1 MKINVKLS
9 ALHAVAQLA
18 ADKEIRYYMMSVRVE
33 ANADQ
38 TILTAT
44 NGTCVGMYRVVEA
57 ENEVDDKVSFLLPLD
72 VIKMLKPAK
81 NRLDAAVI
89 ETDDGAKGTI
99 SVIGGATVSWS
110 AVDGKFPDIA
120 RVIPQQCSGEVAQF
134 NPALVAKFAAAN
146 KCLGSK
152 ANLKIW
158 HNGGSAAPITLNDTK
173 FFGVLMPHRDPEGLT
188 GYVAPAWTLE
198 TFSTL

>member
-18 ADKEIRYYMMSVRVE
+18 ADKEIRYYMVSVRVE
-33 ANADQ
+33 ANATQ
-38 TILTAT
+38 TILAAT
-44 NGTCVGMYRVVEA
+44 NGTCVGMYRVVDV

-81 NRLDAAVI
+81 NGLDAAVI
-89 ETDDGAKGTI
+89 ETNDGATGTI
-99 SVIGGATVSWS
+99 SVVGGATVAWA

-120 RVIPQQCSGEVAQF
+120 RVIPQTCSGEVAQF
-134 NPALVAKFAAAN
+134 DPALIAKFAAAN
-146 KCLGSK
+146 KCLGSR

-173 FFGVLMPHRDPEGLT
+173 FFGVLMPYRDTEGLAN
-188 GYVAPAWTLE
+188 YAAPSWTFDA
-198 TFSTL
+198 FSTL

>member
-18 ADKEIRYYMMSVRVE
+18 ADKEIRYYMVSVRVE
-33 ANADQ
+33 ANATQ
-38 TILTAT
+38 TILAAT
-44 NGTCVGMYRVVEA
+44 NGTCVGMYRVVDV
-57 ENEVDDKVSFLLPLD
+57 ENEVEDKVSFLLPLD

-89 ETDDGAKGTI
+89 ETDDGATGTI
-99 SVIGGATVSWS
+99 SVVGGETVAWS

-134 NPALVAKFAAAN
+134 DPALIAKFAAAN

-173 FFGVLMPHRDPEGLT
+173 FFGVLMPYRDMTGLT
-188 GYVAPAWTLE
+188 SYAAPSWTFDA
-198 TFSTL
+198 FSTL

>member
-9 ALHAVAQLA
+9 ALRAISQFS
-18 ADKEIRYYMMSVRVE
+18 ADQDIRYYLNTVRVE
-33 ANADQ
+33 ADQ
-38 TILTAT
+38 NRTILTAT
-44 NGTCVGMYRVVEA
+44 DGHCLGIHRTLRA
-57 ENEVDDKVSFLLPLD
+57 ENEVSDKVTILLPFD

-81 NRLDAAVI
+81 NKLDAAVI
-89 ETDDGAKGTI
+89 ETDDGLKGTI

-134 NPALVAKFAAAN
+134 DPALIAKFAAAN

-158 HNGGSAAPITLNDTK
+158 HNGTSAAPITLNDTK
-173 FFGVLMPHRDPEGLT
+173 FFGVLMPYRDPEGLAN
-188 GYVAPAWTLE
+188 YAAPSWTFDA
-198 TFSTL
+198 FSTL